1 MASYCTD
8 ENKRLRYAR
17 RCFDDLLRTVD
28 FNRHSLG
35 IYLNSP
41 CDEAIEYFNDFEERF
56 TELFPKENLSIFANE
71 ENVGTAV
78 AVNYHLKIAA
88 QEGICGVKMDDDVII
103 HKVGWVDDMEEVLT
117 RMPEI
122 FILGL
127 KRKDLMESTYRPL
140 NDPYRSELFEVPHE
154 HGQSWRVVEKV
165 AHVIGTC
172 VMFSP
177 ECLEKIGAL
186 YQMGGKYAFD
196 DSLHALRSALL
207 GKLNCFIHGID
218 IDHIDEGGDWF
229 TEWKRKYAGD
239 NMELYNK
246 SVSEFKI
253 GILPIYQPFE

>member
-56 TELFPKENLSIFANE
+56 LELFPKENLSIFANE
-71 ENVGTAV
+71 ENVGTAK
-78 AVNYHLKIAA
+78 AVNHFLKIAA
-88 QEGICGVKMDDDVII
+88 DEGIFGIKADDDII
-103 HKVGWVDDMEEVLT
+103 VNKVGWVDEMEEVLT

-127 KRKDLMESTYRPL
+127 KRRDLMESTYR
-140 NDPYRSELFEVPHE
+140 NDVWKSELLEVPHK
-154 HGQSWRVVEKV
+154 HGERWYVVEKV
-165 AHVIGTC
+165 AHVMGTC
-172 VMFSP
+172 VMLSP
-177 ECLEKIGAL
+177 ECLERVGAL
-186 YQMGGKYAFD
+186 YQMGGVYAYD
-196 DSLHALRSALL
+196 DSLHALRSAIL
-207 GKLNCFIHGID
+207 GKLNCFLHGID

-246 SVSEFKI
+246 TVAEFKA